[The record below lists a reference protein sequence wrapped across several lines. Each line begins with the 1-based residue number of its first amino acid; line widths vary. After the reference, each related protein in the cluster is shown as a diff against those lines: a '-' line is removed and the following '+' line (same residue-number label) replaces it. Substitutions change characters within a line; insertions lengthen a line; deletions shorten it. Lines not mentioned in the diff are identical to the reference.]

1 MSTAIDV
8 FLANIVIPYDIYRN
22 SILTVYRN
30 NNILNS
36 IYTASRRDANF
47 FNKKLNVTF
56 EGEHGIDAGGLT
68 RELFTQLKDDILGY
82 GTDDDKDFFITANT
96 GHNSIYSTF
105 NCDNNNL
112 DKYKL
117 IGKLFAYSIKI
128 RQTIDIQLEPIILH
142 MLLNSTY
149 NNLEEEDFSSTLGT
163 KLINIIGQENMS
175 STELDK
181 VTEMSVLEY
190 TYKST
195 RQTRGIDNWQQIKQ
209 IIDDYD
215 CTIFGDPSNLLSK
228 LYKLESITTND
239 EWNNNETQQNISLC
253 FDERGMICIDYM
265 SPTEN
270 IFQDKYRDKDFVIE
284 FFIKSYL
291 IERKR
296 KQIEEFVRG
305 FHAIIPPSEIP
316 TGLTIKDLNKLIRGE
331 TDINVEEFLSNTEMY
346 IGAYRSTT
354 PLNPIKR
361 SYIDDYIRK
370 QSSKDNEYLNDLFF
384 VISSSRNLPS
394 LGFAGMI
401 NKPKIYF
408 SDRVFQHTCFN
419 EIEFG
424 SSYITN
430 LPLSTNYKIINK
442 IKDCNKIKND
452 IDKMLDVFLSKNVL
466 ISTGKE
472 TFNTLGGSYLIPLR
486 YEYN

>member
-1 MSTAIDV
+1 MSTTIDI
-8 FLANIVIPYDIYRN
+8 FLANIVIPYN
-22 SILTVYRN
+22 SEVSSNLIVDR

-36 IYTASRRDANF
+36 IYSASQRDANF
-47 FNKKLNVTF
+47 FNKKLNVIF
-56 EGEHGIDAGGLT
+56 EGEDGIDVGGLT
-68 RELFTQLKDDILGY
+68 RELFTQLKNDIQGY
-82 GTDDDKDFFITANT
+82 GTDYDKDFFITADT
-96 GHNSIYSTF
+96 GSIYSTF

-117 IGKLFAYSIKI
+117 IGKLFAYAIKT

-149 NNLEEEDFSSTLGT
+149 NSDEVNITDTLGS
-163 KLINIIGQENMS
+163 KLLNIIGQEDA
-175 STELDK
+175 EK
-181 VTEMSVLEY
+181 VSKVDEMIAFENY
-190 TYKST
+190 YKST
-195 RQTRGIDNWQQIKQ
+195 RQTRGIDTWQQIKQ

-215 CTIFGDPSNLLSK
+215 CTIFSDPTNRLSK
-228 LYKLESITTND
+228 VYKLQNITNN
-239 EWNNNETQQNISLC
+239 EWTKNETQETIFLC
-253 FDERGMICIDYM
+253 FDEPGMICVNYD
-265 SPTEN
+265 TFEN
-270 IFQDKYRDKDFVIE
+270 IFQDKYEDRDFVIE

-291 IERKR
+291 IERNR
-296 KQIEEFVRG
+296 KQIEGFVRG
-305 FHAIIPPSEIP
+305 FHDIIHPSQIP
-316 TGLTIKDLNKLIRGE
+316 TGLTIKDLNKLIRGD
-331 TDINVEEFLSNTEMY
+331 TDINVEDFLSNTNMY
-346 IGAYRSTT
+346 IGAYQSTT

-394 LGFAGMI
+394 LGFNDPGI
-401 NKPKIYF
+401 HKPRIYF
-408 SDRVFQHTCFN
+408 SDVIFQHTCFN
-419 EIEFG
+419 AIEFPE
-424 SSYITN
+424 SYITE

-452 IDKMLDVFLSKNVL
+452 IDKILDVFLSKDVL